1 MEANHRMPPDRTT
14 TAGPQSPEAVLE
26 RFAAHFATLD
36 AEAQALL
43 FHEQA
48 AFFGSSHSGLL
59 RGPSGARQYFGTA
72 WAQAA
77 PGIMTCEIGSL
88 QRPSA
93 DVALVAAVCR
103 LVRPTKTTT
112 LRLSGA
118 LTRDGTG
125 WRFAELHVS
134 AEPH

>member
-1 MEANHRMPPDRTT
+1 MSPAPV
-14 TAGPQSPEAVLE
+14 TAGPESPEALLKC
-26 RFAAHFATLD
+26 FAANFATLD
-36 AEAQALL
+36 AEAQAML

-48 AFFGSSHSGLL
+48 AFFGSSRSGLL
-59 RGPSGARQYFGTA
+59 RGPAGARDYFGTA

-88 QRPSA
+88 QRPSP
-93 DVALVAAVCR
+93 DVVLVAAVCR
-103 LVRPTKTTT
+103 LVRPARTTT

-134 AEPH
+134 AEPR